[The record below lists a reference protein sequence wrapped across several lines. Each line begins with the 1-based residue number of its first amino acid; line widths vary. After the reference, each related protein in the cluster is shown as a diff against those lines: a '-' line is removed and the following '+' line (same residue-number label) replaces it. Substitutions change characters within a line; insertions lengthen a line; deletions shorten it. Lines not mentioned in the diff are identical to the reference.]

1 MKNIKK
7 VWIVGAKGRLGQ
19 AINELLDPRE
29 IEILNTHIEDV
40 DITDSESLMMFGD
53 MKNLD

>member
-7 VWIVGAKGRLGQ
+7 VWIVGANGRLGQ

-29 IEILNTHIEDV
+29 IEILNTDIEDV
-40 DITDSESLMMFGD
+40 DITDSESLMMFRD